1 MPRQTANARRSIDG
15 FTLIEIVVALSL
27 VSAIL
32 LGMLSA
38 LRTLGAS
45 AGRVDHLV
53 ERTETMRALSGFL
66 RRTLQVVAPPPK
78 LAGQAKNAWPPMVG
92 TGQSIEWTGLF
103 PARFG
108 AGGMHRFS
116 LGTVDSGS
124 DTKLVLRFAP
134 ADSGIGAPRW
144 DAIAPALIVDE
155 VTRIE
160 VRYQDEEGEWR
171 EQWGEEDGV
180 PQRVTIRILA
190 EDQAWPP
197 IVVVPSSIG
206 GDPGER
212 MVHGPV

>member
-1 MPRQTANARRSIDG
+1 MSRQKATARRGSDG

-78 LAGQAKNAWPPMVG
+78 VAGQAKNALPPMTG
-92 TGQSIEWTGLF
+92 TAQSLEWTGLF

-116 LGTVDSGS
+116 LETTGFGS
-124 DTKLVLRFAP
+124 DTRLVLRFAP
-134 ADSGIGAPRW
+134 ADSGVAAPRW
-144 DAIAPALIVDE
+144 GAIAPALVVDE

-160 VRYQDEEGEWR
+160 VRYQDAEGEWR

-180 PQRVTIRILA
+180 PQRVTIQIVTR
-190 EDQAWPP
+190 EQAWPP
-197 IVVVPSSIG
+197 IVVAPSSIG
-206 GDPGER
+206 ADPGER
-212 MVHGPV
+212 IVHGPV